1 MANKTSEHKLYRLS
15 KQSGIPRNFAPM
27 LVTEVGM
34 VSEVTLWKYQ
44 KAQFLISVV
53 PLGITILVTSR

>member
-1 MANKTSEHKLYRLS
+1 MLYRLS